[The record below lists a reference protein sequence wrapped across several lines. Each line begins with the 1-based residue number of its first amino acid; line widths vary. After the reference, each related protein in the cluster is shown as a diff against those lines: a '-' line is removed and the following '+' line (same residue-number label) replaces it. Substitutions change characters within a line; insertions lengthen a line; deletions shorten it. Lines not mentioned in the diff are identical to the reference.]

1 MATTALSSRRPGG
14 NNRLEGEKGSVSARG
29 AEGIET
35 LDKEIRQMREEFATL
50 HALILDR
57 EKKGRT
63 LIEGYRDVIA
73 DFADLFE
80 SLRNENIK
88 RDESLRFFLNSIE
101 GRLKT
106 DIQNELSGG
115 RKAGKEKR
123 GWWPFRRS
131 Q

>member
-1 MATTALSSRRPGG
+1 VSTSAFKSRDASDGKISGVDGEFAPPGRFG
-14 NNRLEGEKGSVSARG
+14 NPASLEEEV
-29 AEGIET
+29 
-35 LDKEIRQMREEFATL
+35 RQMREEFAAMR
-50 HALILDR
+50 ALILDR
-57 EKKGRT
+57 EMKGRT

-80 SLRNENIK
+80 SQRNENIK

-115 RKAGKEKR
+115 RNVRNKKR
-123 GWWPFRRS
+123 WWWPLRRS

>member
-1 MATTALSSRRPGG
+1 VAAPALKSREAMDKSFSGADRDSAPRGRSG
-14 NNRLEGEKGSVSARG
+14 TPASLEEEV
-29 AEGIET
+29 
-35 LDKEIRQMREEFATL
+35 RQMREEFATL

-63 LIEGYRDVIA
+63 LIEGYREVIA

-115 RKAGKEKR
+115 RNAGKNKR